1 MKLVSSGVYLRKHD
15 HVYILEDGT
24 ELTKSVT
31 NIVDSQFPYF
41 DKELIARSLTKRVP
55 KYQHLTAEELI
66 DEWNEARDHGSLVH
80 EELDLYIKEGTE
92 PFEDKSIAGRD
103 WFDENISKYGDQ
115 FFSEI
120 LVYSKDYEIAG
131 MIDLLVFNSKTKK
144 CSIFDWKT
152 SKKIDRTNSKK
163 AITAECYGLKNC
175 RFDQYS
181 LQLSFYSYLLEK
193 SHGIKVNDQYIVHL
207 MEDDVDK
214 IKADNHYGIV
224 EKIIEK
230 RLVYKEE
237 SDDEE
242 NDYELEKDYL
252 DKANYKDVD
261 DSFDDWRKTDEYKAE
276 IKSADYKI
284 KKLEEDKTN
293 DDVEGAWIGYL
304 IFGFCFIWIIVSILN
319 HLN

>member
-131 MIDLLVFNSKTKK
+131 MIDLLVFNSNK
-144 CSIFDWKT
+144 
-152 SKKIDRTNSKK
+152 R
-163 AITAECYGLKNC
+163 
-175 RFDQYS
+175 
-181 LQLSFYSYLLEK
+181 
-193 SHGIKVNDQYIVHL
+193 
-207 MEDDVDK
+207 MEQT
-214 IKADNHYGIV
+214 
-224 EKIIEK
+224 
-230 RLVYKEE
+230 
-237 SDDEE
+237 
-242 NDYELEKDYL
+242 
-252 DKANYKDVD
+252 
-261 DSFDDWRKTDEYKAE
+261 F
-276 IKSADYKI
+276 
-284 KKLEEDKTN
+284 
-293 DDVEGAWIGYL
+293 
-304 IFGFCFIWIIVSILN
+304 
-319 HLN
+319 